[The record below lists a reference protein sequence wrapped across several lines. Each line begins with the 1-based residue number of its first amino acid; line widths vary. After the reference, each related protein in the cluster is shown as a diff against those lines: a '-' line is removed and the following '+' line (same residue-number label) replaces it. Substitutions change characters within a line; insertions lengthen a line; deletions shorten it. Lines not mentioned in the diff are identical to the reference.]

1 MHSDLDWHYK
11 WCARRPVST
20 QDDTRGKFK
29 KTFTSVIY
37 KCSYLL
43 FSDSTTMAA
52 PVNYTCK
59 SFIKSTPGGGLS
71 EPFQIAPCK

>member
-1 MHSDLDWHYK
+1 M
-11 WCARRPVST
+11 ST

-37 KCSYLL
+37 NCSYLL

-52 PVNYTCK
+52 LVNYTCK